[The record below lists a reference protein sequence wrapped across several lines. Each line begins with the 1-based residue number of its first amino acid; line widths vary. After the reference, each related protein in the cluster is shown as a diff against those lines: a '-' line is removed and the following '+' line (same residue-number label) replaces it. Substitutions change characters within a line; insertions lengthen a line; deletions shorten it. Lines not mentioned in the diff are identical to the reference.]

1 MGVLDLVPNDK
12 ADKIRSRRYGRRR
25 SAANPVYSGGI
36 YVSSAE
42 PDNTKRLLPP
52 ELLGFVDIPTKRPRG
67 DKFCFRLK
75 KMKHFPVMKRH
86 FLGFCIKRVD
96 LMFLSFHPV
105 TLKWRH
111 HAGRPRG
118 SGKNSNSSF
127 QNTPQVG
134 STEVREEVAKIL
146 ESSRPS
152 TSRDLP
158 SPAKRVKR
166 RTSNGQVGSFE
177 SKWHETF
184 NRIDKI
190 LLQMELRCFNHQY

>member
-75 KMKHFPVMKRH
+75 KMKHFPVMKKH

-96 LMFLSFHPV
+96 LMFLSFS
-105 TLKWRH
+105 
-111 HAGRPRG
+111 PRD
-118 SGKNSNSSF
+118 
-127 QNTPQVG
+127 PQM
-134 STEVREEVAKIL
+134 T
-146 ESSRPS
+146 SSRRSTQGFRKKLKLVISKYTTSGQHWGARRSCEDIGKQSTVNVTWPS
-152 TSRDLP
+152 VS
-158 SPAKRVKR
+158 SEACQA
-166 RTSNGQVGSFE
+166 S
-177 SKWHETF
+177 
-184 NRIDKI
+184 
-190 LLQMELRCFNHQY
+190 HQQWSGWFVWK